1 MLPTGV
7 IVVTVLENPATV
19 FIAVHTITF
28 VGLVNVQGGEGKKM
42 LGIVMG
48 Q

>member
-1 MLPTGV
+1 
-7 IVVTVLENPATV
+7 
-19 FIAVHTITF
+19 VHTITF

-48 Q
+48 QWSSV